1 MVTLNS
7 MSQIQMLYVSI
18 NVRLEKHLL
27 TFLTSSTSRNTQEIG
42 RIYDYYEG

>member
-1 MVTLNS
+1 MP
-7 MSQIQMLYVSI
+7 QIQMLYVSI

-27 TFLTSSTSRNTQEIG
+27 AFLTSSTSQNTQEIG